1 MNQIAVSNGKSPMS
15 KTLTFLSDLDREFRS
30 RAQMVLKEDQK
41 EQFNSQM
48 DHIVTMFHQHDSDK
62 SVKCYN
68 NKAQLKDGQLES
80 TGLIHTSKKLKNHI

>member
-1 MNQIAVSNGKSPMS
+1 MS

-80 TGLIHTSKKLKNHI
+80 TGLIHTYHASPKIT